1 MIARKNDEAEKLA
14 VIEFINDYELE
25 IIDEEVPGGEIK
37 IPGEEI
43 ELPDEEIPGAEADP
57 PGSDVPQTGDNTIIW
72 PYILSLIGAGIL
84 LLILVFSSKSRVKE

>member
-14 VIEFINDYELE
+14 DIEFINDYELE

-57 PGSDVPQTGDNTIIW
+57 PEVMYPKPVITRLYGHISFP
-72 PYILSLIGAGIL
+72 LSV
-84 LLILVFSSKSRVKE
+84 LVYCS